1 MPKPSLL
8 YISINDGSDTRINKE
23 IQTLAT
29 AYAIY
34 YIGIGKSTEKAFA
47 RNYCKSFTTVTG
59 HHKSIASLLTFYLL
73 FLKTFFSRSYA
84 SFHVI
89 NEQLLLIFYPFLYW
103 QKKKVVL
110 DIFDSIFLRMNR
122 KLDFL
127 RNLVYSLPYA
137 ILVTDANRKT
147 LMPDAFQYKIIVVE
161 NYPYRYTGS
170 IKKASTTDSLL
181 IFYNGSMSKTRG
193 TELLLR
199 MLAIEKNM
207 RVKMAGWVYDEAT
220 RELSRHLQ
228 VDFMGVITQQQ
239 SMQVASQCDY
249 ILSLYEPVN
258 ENNIN
263 ASPNKIYDAIQA
275 QTPVIINAEVKIASF
290 VQENKIGY
298 IMPSFYETD
307 YKQIIAD
314 LIACKH
320 TFQFN
325 PELQYTF
332 TWEAIE
338 NKLLLAHKR

>member
-1 MPKPSLL
+1 MSKPSLL

-23 IQTLAT
+23 IKILSA
-29 AYAIY
+29 AFDIY
-34 YIGIGKSTEKAFA
+34 YIGIGKSTEKAFVKV
-47 RNYCKSFTTVTG
+47 YCKSFKTVTG
-59 HHKSIASLLTFYLL
+59 HHKSIVSLLRFYLL
-73 FLKTFFSRSYA
+73 FLQSFFSRPYA

-89 NEQLLLIFYPFLYW
+89 NEQLLLIFSPFLYW

-122 KLDFL
+122 KLNFL
-127 RNLVYSLPYA
+127 RNLVYSLPSA
-137 ILVTDANRKT
+137 ILVTDDNRKT
-147 LMPDAFQYKIIVVE
+147 LMPDAFQYKITVVE
-161 NYPYRYTGS
+161 NYPYRYTGT
-170 IKKASTTDSLL
+170 INKISTTDSVL

-199 MLAIEKNM
+199 MLEIEKNM

-220 RELSRHLQ
+220 RELSQHPQ
-228 VDFMGVITQQQ
+228 VEFMGVITQQQ

-290 VQENKIGY
+290 VQEQKIGY
-298 IMPSFYETD
+298 VMDSFYETN
-307 YKQIIAD
+307 YPRIIAD
-314 LIACKH
+314 LKVLKH
-320 TFQFN
+320 TFMFN
-325 PELQYTF
+325 PDLQYTF

-338 NKLLLAHKR
+338 NKLLLAHKQ